1 VTALSDPAYQDR
13 IVAAW
18 PRPSNNGSATGGNNR
33 DLPRAAHPVLDSPGQ
48 LGADGGGL
56 AAHARAGLDRLLA
69 SAETMPLNPPA
80 GRPVQSV
87 TMMIANDMDGS
98 LQPATQNLA
107 LPVDANARAHVI
119 LQHLIVNYA
128 RPNSKH
134 PIAAN
139 KGVNEIFFM
148 TLPLDANHV
157 IPGTEAIVDLSG
169 SFVEAHPSGIEPET
183 LTLLSIIGT
192 LHANFPQISQVRFL
206 VDGQQRDTLAG
217 HADLT
222 RVYLASD
229 SPGSE
234 APVTAGRLKIGVF
247 DSGFGGLTV
256 LRALLPLL
264 PQAEFL
270 YLGDTARLPYGS
282 KSRATIVRYALS
294 STRFLLD
301 QGADFLVIACNTATA
316 LALKEIHDRPR
327 CRFWA

>member
-1 VTALSDPAYQDR
+1 MISRGQR
-13 IVAAW
+13 ILFWILLVSSVLMAVVLL
-18 PRPSNNGSATGGNNR
+18 RMR
-33 DLPRAAHPVLDSPGQ
+33 ERAM
-48 LGADGGGL
+48 
-56 AAHARAGLDRLLA
+56 DRLLA

-87 TMMIANDMDGS
+87 TMMIANDLDGS
-98 LQPATQNLA
+98 VQPATLNVA
-107 LPVDANARAHVI
+107 LPLDANARAHVI

-148 TLPLDANHV
+148 TLPLEANQV
-157 IPGTEAIVDLSG
+157 VPTTMAVVDLST
-169 SFVEAHPSGIEPET
+169 SFVDAHPSGIEPET

-229 SPGSE
+229 APG
-234 APVTAGRLKIGVF
+234 VKHL
-247 DSGFGGLTV
+247 
-256 LRALLPLL
+256 
-264 PQAEFL
+264 
-270 YLGDTARLPYGS
+270 
-282 KSRATIVRYALS
+282 
-294 STRFLLD
+294 
-301 QGADFLVIACNTATA
+301 
-316 LALKEIHDRPR
+316 
-327 CRFWA
+327 

>member
-1 VTALSDPAYQDR
+1 MAARLEAATLISRGQR
-13 IVAAW
+13 ILFWTLLVSSVLMAVVLL
-18 PRPSNNGSATGGNNR
+18 RMR
-33 DLPRAAHPVLDSPGQ
+33 ERAM
-48 LGADGGGL
+48 
-56 AAHARAGLDRLLA
+56 DRLLA

-87 TMMIANDMDGS
+87 TMMIANDLDGS
-98 LQPATQNLA
+98 IQPATLNVA
-107 LPVDANARAHVI
+107 LPLDANARAHVI

-148 TLPLDANHV
+148 TLPLEANQV
-157 IPGTEAIVDLSG
+157 VPNTMAVVDLSA

-183 LTLLSIIGT
+183 LTLLSMIGT

-229 SPGSE
+229 APG
-234 APVTAGRLKIGVF
+234 VKHL
-247 DSGFGGLTV
+247 
-256 LRALLPLL
+256 
-264 PQAEFL
+264 
-270 YLGDTARLPYGS
+270 
-282 KSRATIVRYALS
+282 
-294 STRFLLD
+294 
-301 QGADFLVIACNTATA
+301 
-316 LALKEIHDRPR
+316 
-327 CRFWA
+327 